1 MDLVV
6 RLPITIGNIPLQDY
20 FGHFTAPMYQAG
32 FQPAAPP
39 AGPWMVHPPIDQF
52 NAYPNL
58 PPPAYGAS
66 AWGMYNV
73 IGRFKIFPL
82 HGFQSKSS

>member
-20 FGHFTAPMYQAG
+20 FGNFAAPMYQVG

-39 AGPWMVHPPIDQF
+39 PGPWMVPPPIGK
-52 NAYPNL
+52 L
-58 PPPAYGAS
+58 E
-66 AWGMYNV
+66 
-73 IGRFKIFPL
+73 I
-82 HGFQSKSS
+82 